1 MNIGDRVTTGVYVCG
16 EYQPMCEGIIT
27 RRIDSQ
33 LVEVDVMSLH
43 GGRPWLRVEQE
54 SHLRLAAAAIAEQ
67 GEKE

>member
-1 MNIGDRVTTGVYVCG
+1 MNIGDKVVTGVFVLG
-16 EYQPMCEGIIT
+16 KFQPMSEGIIT

-54 SHLRLAAAAIAEQ
+54 SHLRLADALINFE
-67 GEKE
+67 EKGK